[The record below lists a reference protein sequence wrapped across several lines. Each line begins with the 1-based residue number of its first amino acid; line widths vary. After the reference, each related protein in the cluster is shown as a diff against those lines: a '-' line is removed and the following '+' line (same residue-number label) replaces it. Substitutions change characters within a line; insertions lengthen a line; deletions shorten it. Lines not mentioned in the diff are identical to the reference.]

1 MKERG
6 AHFTGREGEAA
17 VRSVMSSVDLLG
29 YRVSNAGLEA
39 DVASAIGWIDSGAR
53 GRYAACANPHS
64 LAVASRDP
72 AFHAALRE
80 ADLLLPDGTGI
91 LLAAKLLRLPL
102 EHRVVGYDFFVALA
116 GAAARRPGTRFFF
129 LGASKKVLKRITER
143 LHREF
148 PSINVCGWY
157 APPFR
162 EDFNEAENRWM
173 VEIINDAR
181 PDVLWVGMTAP
192 KQEKWI
198 HRNRGDLSVPFIGAI
213 GAAFDFYAGT
223 IRRSPVFWRKLG
235 LEWFHRFLQE
245 PARLWRRNMV
255 STPRFLGIV
264 VRELFRIKRRCEPN
278 CPAGEAKLRRR

>member
-1 MKERG
+1 MMLEEAGERAG
-6 AHFTGREGEAA
+6 QPPMG
-17 VRSVMSSVDLLG
+17 SVDLLG
-29 YRVSNAGLEA
+29 YMVSNAGLEA
-39 DVASAIGWIDSGAR
+39 DVASAIGWIDSGAK

-72 AFHAALRE
+72 AFQAALRE

-102 EHRVVGYDFFVALA
+102 AHRVVGYDFFVALTE
-116 GAAARRPGTRFFF
+116 AAARRPGTRFFF

-143 LHREF
+143 LHHEF

-162 EDFNEAENRWM
+162 EDFNETENRRM
-173 VEIINDAR
+173 LEIINDAR

-198 HRNRGDLSVPFIGAI
+198 HRNRGGLSVPCVGAI
-213 GAAFDFYAGT
+213 GAAFDFYGGT
-223 IRRSPVFWRKLG
+223 IRRSPAIWRKLG
-235 LEWFHRFLQE
+235 LEWLHRLLQE
-245 PARLWRRNMV
+245 PARMWRRNFV
-255 STPRFLGIV
+255 STPRFLGIL
-264 VRELFRIKRRCEPN
+264 VRELLRIKLRSRRN
-278 CPAGEAKLRRR
+278 GQAGEAKLRSR